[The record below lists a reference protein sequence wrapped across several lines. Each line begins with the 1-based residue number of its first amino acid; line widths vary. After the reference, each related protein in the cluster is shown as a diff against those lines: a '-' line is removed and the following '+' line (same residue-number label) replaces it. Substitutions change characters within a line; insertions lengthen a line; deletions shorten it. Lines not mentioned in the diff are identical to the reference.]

1 MVMKINQLSWLIGG
15 PQGSG
20 VDSGANI
27 FSRACAYG
35 GLYVFGKREYHSNI
49 KGEHSNYVVRVDSK
63 LIRSHLDEI
72 DFLVTF
78 DPETLFRHIHKVIP
92 GGVIVYDINQKN
104 ITIDK
109 IPTIDK
115 PASKRIKAFLSSNG
129 VGYSVGDVIEYA
141 SKNGILTFG
150 IPYIKL
156 LEGLAEKVGDPRIAR
171 MDVMINVMAVAS
183 SFALLQYEF
192 AFVEKAIR
200 YVFKAKKKVADLNV
214 ECAKYVYDY
223 VLENFERTNYKLEP
237 VQRDDVEMM
246 IIQGYQ
252 ASALGKI
259 AGGCRFQSYYP
270 ITPASDESVYLEDN
284 AIFEIA
290 GEDGEVGKGSIVVVQ
305 TEDEIAAITMAIGA
319 GLAGVR
325 ASTATSGPGFS
336 LMAEGLGWAGMNE
349 VPVVIT
355 LYQRGGPST
364 GLPTRNSQEDLL
376 FSIHAGHGEF
386 PKIVYASGDIEEI
399 FYDVAKVF
407 NFAEKYQTPVIHLID
422 KAMAN
427 SISTVKK
434 FDLSKVKI
442 DRGEIVE
449 SFTDGVYK
457 RFKFTNSGISP
468 RVKLGTENAIFWN
481 TGDEHDELG
490 HITEDHEIRTMMVD
504 KRMRKL
510 EIALMEIDD
519 EDKAIFYGD
528 EEAEYVVI
536 SWGSTKG
543 VILDAMEMLAEEG
556 YKLGFVQVKLLH
568 PFPKDRVKKLVGD
581 AKILID
587 VEHNKTAQFGSL
599 VRRELLRE
607 IDYYI
612 LKYNGRPMSL
622 SEVYL
627 ALKLI
632 LENKANKIQVL
643 NNGD

>member
-1 MVMKINQLSWLIGG
+1 MKINQLSWMIGG

-35 GLYVFGKREYHSNI
+35 GLHVFGKREYHSNI

-63 LIRSHLDEI
+63 PIRSHLDEI

-78 DPETLFRHIHKVIP
+78 DPETLFRHVHKVVP
-92 GGVIVYDINQKN
+92 GGVIIYDVNQEG
-104 ITIDK
+104 ITVDK

-115 PASKRIKAFLSSNG
+115 QANRRIKSFLSENG
-129 VGYSVGDVIEYA
+129 VGYSVKDVIEYA
-141 SKNGILTFG
+141 SRNGILTYG
-150 IPYIKL
+150 IPYVKL
-156 LEGLAEKVGDPRIAR
+156 LEGLAEELGDPRIAR

-183 SFALLQYEF
+183 SFALLQYDF
-192 AFVEKAIR
+192 APIERAIN
-200 YVFKAKKKVADLNV
+200 YVFKAKEKVAKLNI
-214 ECAKYVYDY
+214 EAAKYVYKY
-223 VLENFERTNYKLEP
+223 VLENFERTSYKLEP
-237 VQRDDVEMM
+237 VSKSEDGRI

-284 AIFEIA
+284 AVFEII
-290 GEDGEVGKGSIVVVQ
+290 GENGELEKGSIVVVQ
-305 TEDEIAAITMAIGA
+305 TEDEIAAIAMAIGA

-349 VPVVIT
+349 VPVVVT

-364 GLPTRNSQEDLL
+364 GLPTRHSQEDLL
-376 FSIHAGHGEF
+376 FAVYAGHGEF
-386 PKIVYASGDIEEI
+386 PRIVYASGDVEEV

-407 NFAEKYQTPVIHLID
+407 NFAERYQTPVIHLID
-422 KAMAN
+422 KGMAN
-427 SISTVKK
+427 SIMTVKK

-442 DRGEIVE
+442 DRGELVE
-449 SFTDGVYK
+449 TFVDGVYK
-457 RFKFTNSGISP
+457 RFKFTETGVSP
-468 RVKLGTENAIFWN
+468 RVKLGTENVVFWN

-490 HITEDHEIRTMMVD
+490 HITEDHEVRTMMVD
-504 KRMRKL
+504 KRMKKL
-510 EIALMEIDD
+510 ELALQEIDD
-519 EDKAIFYGD
+519 EDKALFYGD
-528 EEAEYVVI
+528 DDADYVVL

-543 VILDAMEMLAEEG
+543 VILDAMDMLKKDG
-556 YKLGFVQVKLLH
+556 YKLKFVQVKLLH
-568 PFPKDRVKKLVGD
+568 PFPSDRVSELIGD
-581 AKILID
+581 ARFLID
-587 VEHNKTAQFGSL
+587 IEHNKTAQFGSI
-599 VRRELLRE
+599 VKREILRD

-622 SEVYL
+622 SEVYM

-632 LENKANKIQVL
+632 FENKANKIQVL

>member
-1 MVMKINQLSWLIGG
+1 MKINQLSWMIGG

-49 KGEHSNYVVRVDSK
+49 KGEHSNYVVRVSSN

-78 DPETLFRHIHKVIP
+78 DPETLFRHIHKVVP
-92 GGVIVYDINQKN
+92 GGVIIYDVNQEN
-104 ITIDK
+104 ITVDK

-115 PASKRIKAFLSSNG
+115 QANKRIKKFLSEKG
-129 VGYSVGDVIEYA
+129 VGYSVGDVVNYA
-141 SKNGILTFG
+141 RDNGILVYG
-150 IPYIKL
+150 IPYVKL
-156 LEGLAEKVGDPRIAR
+156 LEGLAEKLGNPQIAK
-171 MDVMINVMAVAS
+171 MDVMINVMAVSAS
-183 SFALLQYEF
+183 LALLKYDFNLVKE
-192 AFVEKAIR
+192 AIK
-200 YVFKAKKKVADLNV
+200 YVFKAKKKVADLNI
-214 ECAKYVYDY
+214 ESAKFVYDY
-223 VLENFERTNYKLEP
+223 VLENFEETNYKLQP
-237 VQRDDVEMM
+237 VGRDAVDLI

-284 AIFEIA
+284 AVFDLI
-290 GEDGEVGKGSIVVVQ
+290 GENGSEEKGSIVVVQ

-349 VPVVIT
+349 VPVVVT

-364 GLPTRNSQEDLL
+364 GLPTRHSQEDLL
-376 FSIHAGHGEF
+376 FAVYAGHGEF
-386 PKIVYASGDIEEI
+386 PRIVYASGDIEEI

-427 SISTVKK
+427 SIATVKK
-434 FDLSKVKI
+434 FDLSRVKI
-442 DRGEIVE
+442 ERGALVDVF
-449 SFTDGVYK
+449 SDGVYK
-457 RFKFTNSGISP
+457 RFKFTETGISP

-510 EIALMEIDD
+510 EIALQEIED
-519 EDKAIFYGD
+519 EDKAIVYGNED
-528 EEAEYVVI
+528 SDYAII

-543 VILDAMEMLAEEG
+543 AILDAMDMLRSEG
-556 YKLGFVQVKLLH
+556 YRLKFVQVKLLH
-568 PFPKDRVKKLVGD
+568 PFPKDRVLNLIGNSKF
-581 AKILID
+581 LID
-587 VEHNKTAQFGSL
+587 IEHNKTAQFGQI
-599 VRRELLRE
+599 VKREILRD
-607 IDYYI
+607 IDYYV

-622 SEVYL
+622 SEVYS
-627 ALKLI
+627 ALKSI

>member
-1 MVMKINQLSWLIGG
+1 MKINQLSWLIGG

-399 FYDVAKVF
+399 FYDVVKVF

>member
-1 MVMKINQLSWLIGG
+1 MKINQLSWMIGG

-35 GLYVFGKREYHSNI
+35 GLNIFGKREYHSNI
-49 KGEHSNYVVRVDSK
+49 KGEHSNYTVRVDSK
-63 LIRSHLDEI
+63 PIRSHLDEI

-78 DPETLFRHIHKVIP
+78 DPETLFRHVHKVVP
-92 GGVIVYDINQKN
+92 GGVVIYDVNQEGM
-104 ITIDK
+104 TIDK

-115 PASKRIKAFLSSNG
+115 PANRRIKAFLSANG
-129 VGYSVGDVIEYA
+129 VGYSVKDVIEYA
-141 SKNGILTFG
+141 SKNGIFTYG
-150 IPYIKL
+150 IPYVKL
-156 LEGLAEKVGDPRIAR
+156 LEGLAEELGNPQIAR

-183 SFALLQYEF
+183 SFALLQYDF
-192 AFVEKAIR
+192 GLVEKAIN
-200 YVFKAKKKVADLNV
+200 YVFKAKEKIAKLNI
-214 ECAKYVYDY
+214 EAARYVYKY

-237 VQRDDVEMM
+237 VDKNEVEM
-246 IIQGYQ
+246 IILQGYQ

-284 AIFEIA
+284 STFEVI
-290 GEDGEVGKGSIVVVQ
+290 GENGEIEKGSIVVVQ
-305 TEDEIAAITMAIGA
+305 TEDEISAIAMAIGA

-336 LMAEGLGWAGMNE
+336 LMAESLGWAGINE

-364 GLPTRNSQEDLL
+364 GLPTRHSQEDLL
-376 FSIHAGHGEF
+376 FAIYAGHGEF
-386 PKIVYASGDIEEI
+386 PRIVYASGDVEEI

-407 NFAEKYQTPVIHLID
+407 NFAERYQTPVIHLID

-427 SISTVKK
+427 SITTVKK
-434 FDLSKVKI
+434 FDISKVRI
-442 DRGEIVE
+442 DRGELIE
-449 SFTDGVYK
+449 AFDNSVYK
-457 RFKFTNSGISP
+457 RFKFTETGISP
-468 RVKLGTENAIFWN
+468 RVKLGTEGALFWN

-490 HITEDHEIRTMMVD
+490 HITEDHEVRTMMVD
-504 KRMRKL
+504 KRMKKL
-510 EIALMEIDD
+510 EIALQEIND
-519 EDKAIFYGD
+519 EDKALVYGD
-528 EEAEYVVI
+528 DDADYVVL

-543 VILDAMEMLAEEG
+543 VILDAMDMLKKDG
-556 YKLGFVQVKLLH
+556 YKLKFVQVKLLH
-568 PFPKDRVKKLVGD
+568 PFPKDSVNKLIGGARV
-581 AKILID
+581 LID
-587 VEHNKTAQFGSL
+587 IEHNKTGQFGSI
-599 VRRELLRE
+599 VKRE
-607 IDYYI
+607 ILRDIDFYI

-622 SEVYL
+622 SEVYT

-632 LENKANKIQVL
+632 FENKANKIQVL

>member
-1 MVMKINQLSWLIGG
+1 MKINQLSWLVGG

-49 KGEHSNYVVRVDSK
+49 KGEHSNYVVRVSSE

-78 DPETLFRHIHKVIP
+78 DPETLFRHIHKVVP
-92 GGVIVYDINQKN
+92 GGVIIYDINQKS
-104 ITIDK
+104 ITVDK
-109 IPTIDK
+109 IPTVDK
-115 PASKRIKAFLSSNG
+115 PANRRIKSFLSANG

-141 SKNGILTFG
+141 SKNGILTYG
-150 IPYIKL
+150 IPYVKL
-156 LEGLAEKVGDPRIAR
+156 LEGLAEKLNNPQIAR
-171 MDVMINVMAVAS
+171 MDVMINVMAVSA
-183 SFALLQYEF
+183 SFALLQYDF
-192 AFVEKAIR
+192 SLVEKAIR
-200 YVFKAKKKVADLNV
+200 YVFRAKKKVADLNV
-214 ECAKYVYDY
+214 ESAKYVYEY

-237 VQRDDVEMM
+237 VHRNEVERI

-284 AIFEIA
+284 AIFEIV
-290 GEDGEVGKGSIVVVQ
+290 GDNGEVEKGSIVVVQ

-349 VPVVIT
+349 VPVVVT

-364 GLPTRNSQEDLL
+364 GLPTRHSQEDLL
-376 FSIHAGHGEF
+376 FSIYAGHGEF
-386 PKIVYASGDIEEI
+386 PRIVYASGDIEEI
-399 FYDVAKVF
+399 FYDAAKVF
-407 NFAEKYQTPVIHLID
+407 NFAERYQTPVIHLID

-427 SISTVKK
+427 SIATVKK
-434 FDLSKVKI
+434 FDLTKVKI
-442 DRGEIVE
+442 DRGELIE
-449 SFTDGVYK
+449 AFSDGVYK
-457 RFKFTNSGISP
+457 RFKFTETGISP
-468 RVKLGTENAIFWN
+468 RAKLGTENTVFWN

-490 HITEDHEIRTMMVD
+490 HITEDHEVRTMMVD
-504 KRMRKL
+504 KRMKKL
-510 EIALMEIDD
+510 DLALVEISD
-519 EDKAIFYGD
+519 EDKAILYGD
-528 EEAEYVVI
+528 AFAEYAVL

-543 VILDAMEMLAEEG
+543 AILDAMEMLTKEG
-556 YKLGFVQVKLLH
+556 YKLKFIQVKLLH
-568 PFPKDRVKKLVGD
+568 PFPKDRVEDLIGG
-581 AKILID
+581 AKVLID
-587 VEHNKTAQFGSL
+587 IEHNKMAQFGSI
-599 VRRELLRE
+599 VKREILRD

-622 SEVYL
+622 SEVYS

-632 LENKANKIQVL
+632 LQNKANKIQVL

>member
-1 MVMKINQLSWLIGG
+1 MIGG

-49 KGEHSNYVVRVDSK
+49 KGEHSNYVVRVSSN

-78 DPETLFRHIHKVIP
+78 DPETLFRHIHKVVP
-92 GGVIVYDINQKN
+92 GGVIIYDVNQEN
-104 ITIDK
+104 ITVDK

-115 PASKRIKAFLSSNG
+115 QANKRIKKFLSEKG
-129 VGYSVGDVIEYA
+129 VGYSVGDVVNYA
-141 SKNGILTFG
+141 RDNGILVYG
-150 IPYIKL
+150 IPYVKL
-156 LEGLAEKVGDPRIAR
+156 LEGLAEKLGNPQIAK
-171 MDVMINVMAVAS
+171 MDVMINVMAVSAS
-183 SFALLQYEF
+183 LALLKYDFNLVKE
-192 AFVEKAIR
+192 AIK
-200 YVFKAKKKVADLNV
+200 YVFKAKKKVADLNI
-214 ECAKYVYDY
+214 ESAKFVYDY
-223 VLENFERTNYKLEP
+223 VLENFEETNYKLQP
-237 VQRDDVEMM
+237 VGRDAVDLI

-284 AIFEIA
+284 AVFDLI
-290 GEDGEVGKGSIVVVQ
+290 GENGSEEKGSIVVVQ

-349 VPVVIT
+349 VPVVVT

-364 GLPTRNSQEDLL
+364 GLPTRHSQEDLL
-376 FSIHAGHGEF
+376 FAVYAGHGEF
-386 PKIVYASGDIEEI
+386 PRIVYASGDIEEI

-427 SISTVKK
+427 SIATVKK
-434 FDLSKVKI
+434 FDLSRVKI
-442 DRGEIVE
+442 ERGALVDVF
-449 SFTDGVYK
+449 SDGVYK
-457 RFKFTNSGISP
+457 RFKFTETGISP

-510 EIALMEIDD
+510 EIALQEIED
-519 EDKAIFYGD
+519 EDKAIVYGNED
-528 EEAEYVVI
+528 SDYAII

-543 VILDAMEMLAEEG
+543 AILDAMDMLRSEG
-556 YKLGFVQVKLLH
+556 YRLKFVQVKLLH
-568 PFPKDRVKKLVGD
+568 PFPKDRVLNLIGNSKF
-581 AKILID
+581 LID
-587 VEHNKTAQFGSL
+587 IEHNKTAQFGQI
-599 VRRELLRE
+599 VKREILRD
-607 IDYYI
+607 IDYYV

-622 SEVYL
+622 SEVYS
-627 ALKLI
+627 ALKSI

>member
-1 MVMKINQLSWLIGG
+1 MKINQLSWLIGG

-63 LIRSHLDEI
+63 PIRSHLDEI

-78 DPETLFRHIHKVIP
+78 DPETLFRHIHKVVP
-92 GGVIVYDINQKN
+92 GGVVIYDTTREN
-104 ITIDK
+104 ITVDK

-115 PASKRIKAFLSSNG
+115 PANRRIKDFLSNNG
-129 VGYSVGDVIEYA
+129 VGFSVKDVIDYA
-141 SKNGILTFG
+141 VRNNIFVYGIH
-150 IPYIKL
+150 YSKL
-156 LEGLAEKVGDPRIAR
+156 LEELAIRLNNPQIAR
-171 MDVMINVMAVAS
+171 MDVMINVMAVAAS
-183 SFALLQYEF
+183 LALLEYDF
-192 AFVEKAIR
+192 NFVVEAIK

-214 ECAKYVYDY
+214 ESARFIYEH
-223 VLENFERTNYKLEP
+223 VLENFERTGYKLEP
-237 VQRDDVEMM
+237 VKGDEDL
-246 IIQGYQ
+246 IIVQGYQ

-284 AIFEIA
+284 AVFDVV
-290 GEDGEVGKGSIVVVQ
+290 DGDKGSIVVVQ

-349 VPVVIT
+349 VPVVVT

-364 GLPTRNSQEDLL
+364 GLPTRHSQEDLL
-376 FSIHAGHGEF
+376 FAVYAGHGEF
-386 PKIVYASGDIEEI
+386 PRIVYASGDIEEI

-407 NFAEKYQTPVIHLID
+407 NFAERYQTPVIHLID

-427 SISTVKK
+427 SIATVKR
-434 FDLSKVKI
+434 FDVSKVKI
-442 DRGEIVE
+442 DRGELVE
-449 SFTDGVYK
+449 AFNDGVYK
-457 RFKFTNSGISP
+457 RFKFTETGVSP

-490 HITEDHEIRTMMVD
+490 HITEDHEVRTMMVD
-504 KRMRKL
+504 KRMKKL
-510 EIALMEIDD
+510 ELALNEIED
-519 EDKAIFYGD
+519 EDKALVYGD
-528 EEAEYVVI
+528 YDAEYVVL

-543 VILDAMEMLAEEG
+543 AILDAMEKLSSEG
-556 YKLGFVQVKLLH
+556 YKLKFIQVKLLH
-568 PFPKDRVKKLVGD
+568 PFPKKLVVKLIGGSRF
-581 AKILID
+581 LID
-587 VEHNKTAQFGSL
+587 IEHNKTGQFGSI
-599 VRRELLRE
+599 VKRE
-607 IDYYI
+607 ILRDIDFYV

-622 SEVYL
+622 SEVYT

-643 NNGD
+643 NHGD

>member
-1 MVMKINQLSWLIGG
+1 MKINQLSWLIGG

-72 DFLVTF
+72 DLLVTF

>member
-1 MVMKINQLSWLIGG
+1 MEMKINQLSWLVGG

-49 KGEHSNYVVRVDSK
+49 KGEHSNYVVRVSSE

-78 DPETLFRHIHKVIP
+78 DPETLFRHIHKVVP
-92 GGVIVYDINQKN
+92 GGVIIYDINQKS
-104 ITIDK
+104 ITVDK

-115 PASKRIKAFLSSNG
+115 PANRRIKSFLSANG

-141 SKNGILTFG
+141 SKNGILTYG
-150 IPYIKL
+150 IPYVKL
-156 LEGLAEKVGDPRIAR
+156 LEGLAEKLNNPQIAR
-171 MDVMINVMAVAS
+171 MDVMINVMAVSA
-183 SFALLQYEF
+183 SFALLQYDF
-192 AFVEKAIR
+192 SLVEKAIR
-200 YVFKAKKKVADLNV
+200 YVFRAKKKVADLNV
-214 ECAKYVYDY
+214 ESAKYVYEY

-237 VQRDDVEMM
+237 VHRNEVERI

-284 AIFEIA
+284 AVFEI
-290 GEDGEVGKGSIVVVQ
+290 VGDNGDVEKGSIVVVQ

-349 VPVVIT
+349 VPVVVT

-364 GLPTRNSQEDLL
+364 GLPTRHSQEDLL
-376 FSIHAGHGEF
+376 FSIYAGHGEF
-386 PKIVYASGDIEEI
+386 PRIVYASGDIEEI
-399 FYDVAKVF
+399 FYDAAKVF
-407 NFAEKYQTPVIHLID
+407 NFAERYQTPVIHLID

-427 SISTVKK
+427 SIATVKK
-434 FDLSKVKI
+434 FDLTKVKI
-442 DRGEIVE
+442 DRGELIE
-449 SFTDGVYK
+449 AFSDGVYK
-457 RFKFTNSGISP
+457 RFKFTETGISP
-468 RVKLGTENAIFWN
+468 RAKLGTENTVFWN

-490 HITEDHEIRTMMVD
+490 HITEDHEVRTMMVD
-504 KRMRKL
+504 KRMKKL
-510 EIALMEIDD
+510 DLALVEISD
-519 EDKAIFYGD
+519 EDKAILYGD
-528 EEAEYVVI
+528 AFAEYAVL

-543 VILDAMEMLAEEG
+543 AILDAMEMLTKEG
-556 YKLGFVQVKLLH
+556 YRLKFIQVKLLH
-568 PFPKDRVKKLVGD
+568 PFPKDRVEDLISG
-581 AKILID
+581 AKVLID
-587 VEHNKTAQFGSL
+587 IEHNKMAQFGSI
-599 VRRELLRE
+599 VKREILRD

-622 SEVYL
+622 SEVYS

-632 LENKANKIQVL
+632 LQNKANKIQVL

>member
-1 MVMKINQLSWLIGG
+1 MKINQLSWMIGG

-49 KGEHSNYVVRVDSK
+49 KGEHSNYVVRVSSN

-78 DPETLFRHIHKVIP
+78 DPETLFRHIHKVVP
-92 GGVIVYDINQKN
+92 GGVIIYDVNQEN
-104 ITIDK
+104 ITVDK

-115 PASKRIKAFLSSNG
+115 QANKRIKKFLSEKG
-129 VGYSVGDVIEYA
+129 VGYSVGDVVNYA
-141 SKNGILTFG
+141 RDNGILVYG
-150 IPYIKL
+150 IPYVKL
-156 LEGLAEKVGDPRIAR
+156 LEGLAEKLGNPQIAK
-171 MDVMINVMAVAS
+171 MDVMINVMAVSAS
-183 SFALLQYEF
+183 LALLKYDFNLVKE
-192 AFVEKAIR
+192 AIK
-200 YVFKAKKKVADLNV
+200 YVFKAKKKVADLNI
-214 ECAKYVYDY
+214 ESAKFVYDY
-223 VLENFERTNYKLEP
+223 VLENFEETNYKLQP
-237 VQRDDVEMM
+237 VGRDAVDLI

-284 AIFEIA
+284 AVFDLI
-290 GEDGEVGKGSIVVVQ
+290 GENGSEEKGSIVVVQ

-349 VPVVIT
+349 VPVVVT

-364 GLPTRNSQEDLL
+364 GLPTRHSQEDLL
-376 FSIHAGHGEF
+376 FAVYAGHGEF
-386 PKIVYASGDIEEI
+386 PRIVYASGDIEEI

-427 SISTVKK
+427 SIATVKK
-434 FDLSKVKI
+434 FDLSRVKI
-442 DRGEIVE
+442 ERGALVDVF
-449 SFTDGVYK
+449 SDGVYK
-457 RFKFTNSGISP
+457 RFKFTETGISP

-510 EIALMEIDD
+510 EIALQEIED
-519 EDKAIFYGD
+519 EDKAIVYGD
-528 EEAEYVVI
+528 EDSDYAII

-543 VILDAMEMLAEEG
+543 AILDAMDMLRSEG
-556 YKLGFVQVKLLH
+556 YRLKFVQVKLLH
-568 PFPKDRVKKLVGD
+568 PFPKDRVLNLIGNSKF
-581 AKILID
+581 LID
-587 VEHNKTAQFGSL
+587 IEHNKTAQFGQI
-599 VRRELLRE
+599 VKRE
-607 IDYYI
+607 ILRDIDYHV

-622 SEVYL
+622 SEVYS
-627 ALKLI
+627 ALKSI

>member
-1 MVMKINQLSWLIGG
+1 MKINQLSWMIGG

-49 KGEHSNYVVRVDSK
+49 KGEHSNYVVRVSSN

-78 DPETLFRHIHKVIP
+78 DPETLFRHIHKVVP
-92 GGVIVYDINQKN
+92 GGVIIYDVNQEN
-104 ITIDK
+104 ITVDK

-115 PASKRIKAFLSSNG
+115 QANKRIKKFLSEKG
-129 VGYSVGDVIEYA
+129 VGYSVGDVVNYA
-141 SKNGILTFG
+141 RDNGILVYG
-150 IPYIKL
+150 IPYVKL
-156 LEGLAEKVGDPRIAR
+156 LEGLAEKLGNPQIAK
-171 MDVMINVMAVAS
+171 MDVMINVMAVSAS
-183 SFALLQYEF
+183 LALLKYDFNLVKE
-192 AFVEKAIR
+192 AIK
-200 YVFKAKKKVADLNV
+200 YVFKAKKKVADLNI
-214 ECAKYVYDY
+214 ESAKFVYDY
-223 VLENFERTNYKLEP
+223 VLENFEETNYKLQP
-237 VQRDDVEMM
+237 VGRDAVDLI

-284 AIFEIA
+284 AVFDLI
-290 GEDGEVGKGSIVVVQ
+290 GENGSEEKGSIVVVQ

-349 VPVVIT
+349 VPVVVT

-364 GLPTRNSQEDLL
+364 GLPTRHSQEDLL
-376 FSIHAGHGEF
+376 FAVYAGHGEF
-386 PKIVYASGDIEEI
+386 PRIVYASGDIEEI

-427 SISTVKK
+427 SIATVKK
-434 FDLSKVKI
+434 FDLSRVKI
-442 DRGEIVE
+442 ERGALVDVF
-449 SFTDGVYK
+449 SDGVYK
-457 RFKFTNSGISP
+457 RFKFTETGISP

-510 EIALMEIDD
+510 EIALQEIED
-519 EDKAIFYGD
+519 EDKAIVYGD
-528 EEAEYVVI
+528 EDSDYAII

-543 VILDAMEMLAEEG
+543 AILDAMDMLRSEG
-556 YKLGFVQVKLLH
+556 YRLKFVQVKLLH
-568 PFPKDRVKKLVGD
+568 PFPKDRVLNLIGNSKF
-581 AKILID
+581 LID
-587 VEHNKTAQFGSL
+587 IEHNKTAQFGQI
-599 VRRELLRE
+599 VKREILRD
-607 IDYYI
+607 IDYYV

-622 SEVYL
+622 SEVYS
-627 ALKLI
+627 ALKSI

>member
-1 MVMKINQLSWLIGG
+1 MKINQLSWLIGG

-200 YVFKAKKKVADLNV
+200 YVFKAKKKAADLNV

>member
-1 MVMKINQLSWLIGG
+1 MKINQLSWMIGG

-49 KGEHSNYVVRVDSK
+49 KGEHSNYVVRVSSN

-78 DPETLFRHIHKVIP
+78 DPETLFRHIHKVVP
-92 GGVIVYDINQKN
+92 GGVIIYDVNQEN

-115 PASKRIKAFLSSNG
+115 QANKRIKKFLSEKG
-129 VGYSVGDVIEYA
+129 VGYSVGDAVNYA
-141 SKNGILTFG
+141 RDNGILVYG
-150 IPYIKL
+150 IPYVKL
-156 LEGLAEKVGDPRIAR
+156 LEGLAEKLGNPQIAK
-171 MDVMINVMAVAS
+171 MDVMINVMAVSAS
-183 SFALLQYEF
+183 LALLKYDFNPVKE
-192 AFVEKAIR
+192 AIK
-200 YVFKAKKKVADLNV
+200 YVFKAKKKVADLNI
-214 ECAKYVYDY
+214 ESAKFVYDY
-223 VLENFERTNYKLEP
+223 VLENFEETNYKLQP
-237 VQRDDVEMM
+237 VGRDDVEFI

-284 AIFEIA
+284 AVFDLI
-290 GEDGEVGKGSIVVVQ
+290 GENGEEEKGSIVVVQ

-349 VPVVIT
+349 VPVVVT

-364 GLPTRNSQEDLL
+364 GLPTRHSQEDLL
-376 FSIHAGHGEF
+376 FAVYAGHGEF
-386 PKIVYASGDIEEI
+386 PRIVYASGDIEEI

-427 SISTVKK
+427 SIATVKK
-434 FDLSKVKI
+434 FDLSRVKI
-442 DRGEIVE
+442 ERGALVDAF
-449 SFTDGVYK
+449 SDGVYK
-457 RFKFTNSGISP
+457 RFKFTETGISP
-468 RVKLGTENAIFWN
+468 RVKLGTENAVFWN

-510 EIALMEIDD
+510 EIALQEIED
-519 EDKAIFYGD
+519 EDKAIVYGD
-528 EEAEYVVI
+528 EDADYSII

-543 VILDAMEMLAEEG
+543 AILDAMDLLRSEG
-556 YKLGFVQVKLLH
+556 YRLKFVQVKLLH
-568 PFPKDRVKKLVGD
+568 PFPKDRVLNLIGNSKF
-581 AKILID
+581 LID
-587 VEHNKTAQFGSL
+587 IEHNKTAQFGQI
-599 VRRELLRE
+599 VKREILRD
-607 IDYYI
+607 IDYYV

-622 SEVYL
+622 SEVYG
-627 ALKLI
+627 ALKSI

-643 NNGD
+643 NHGD